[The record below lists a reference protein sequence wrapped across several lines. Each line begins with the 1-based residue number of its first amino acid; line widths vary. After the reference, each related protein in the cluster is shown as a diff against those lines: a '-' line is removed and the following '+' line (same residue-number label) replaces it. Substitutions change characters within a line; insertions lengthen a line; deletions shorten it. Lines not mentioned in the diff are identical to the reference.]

1 MKQLAQAVLHS
12 GNNQTEKQTSTY
24 IRNLPKVGIIAQA
37 WDLAS
42 TISYGISQRGNPS
55 RRAHA

>member
-12 GNNQTEKQTSTY
+12 RNKRTEKQTSAY
-24 IRNLPKVGIIAQA
+24 IRHLPEDGIIAQA

-42 TISYGISQRGNPS
+42 AISYAGAQVLVVAVR
-55 RRAHA
+55 

>member
-12 GNNQTEKQTSTY
+12 RNKQTEKQTSVY
-24 IRNLPKVGIIAQA
+24 VRHLPEDCIIAQA

-42 TISYGISQRGNPS
+42 AISYA
-55 RRAHA
+55 RAQVLVLAVAVR